1 MSCSCDKWK
10 KIKELVEK
18 VEYSRA
24 VLDYT
29 TERSFGNYDDVF
41 ADGYNC
47 GFANAIEE
55 IKEMIED
62 IERGGY

>member
-1 MSCSCDKWK
+1 MKNLNK
-10 KIKELVEK
+10 LKNLIETRINYHPNALN
-18 VEYSRA
+18 
-24 VLDYT
+24 YT
-29 TERSFGNYDDVF
+29 TERSYGNYDDVF

>member
-1 MSCSCDKWK
+1 MNNLNKLKNLIETRID
-10 KIKELVEK
+10 
-18 VEYSRA
+18 YHPD
-24 VLDYT
+24 VLTYT
-29 TERSFGNYDDVF
+29 SERSFGNFDDVF
-41 ADGYNC
+41 DDGYNC